1 VFGYLHLQRVGGG
14 GESQRKLNKFSD
26 MKHKE
31 QLLRWVL
38 FIVLFWNCAMALTSS
53 MDFYLKLLL
62 ALCSLSPLF
71 IFLITTGFKIV
82 LLILA
87 IKITVRLLNKFQ
99 DSKQLILVG
108 LAGYFGLLLID
119 YLTSSLVTQMAM
131 QNAGP
136 GLERYNIFLA
146 SRTSL
151 MYVSSFVQPFVLVV
165 FGLMTYFREP
175 WPEK

>member
-1 VFGYLHLQRVGGG
+1 
-14 GESQRKLNKFSD
+14 

-31 QLLRWVL
+31 QLLRWVI
-38 FIVLFWNCAMALTSS
+38 FIVIFWNCAMTLTSS

-71 IFLITTGFKIV
+71 IFLITTGFKMV

-108 LAGYFGLLLID
+108 LSCYFGLLLID
-119 YLTSSLVTQMAM
+119 YLTSSLFTQMAL

-136 GLERYNIFLA
+136 QLERYNIFLA

-151 MYVSSFVQPFVLVV
+151 MYLSSFVQPFVLVV
-165 FGLMTYFREP
+165 FGLMTYFRE
-175 WPEK
+175 

>member
-1 VFGYLHLQRVGGG
+1 
-14 GESQRKLNKFSD
+14 

-31 QLLRWVL
+31 QLLRWVI
-38 FIVLFWNCAMALTSS
+38 FIVIFWNCAMALTSS

-82 LLILA
+82 LLIFA

-119 YLTSSLVTQMAM
+119 YLTSSIIAPMTILNV
-131 QNAGP
+131 GP